1 MVVTVQRVQCFRC
14 LRLYIVR
21 LDGVAR
27 CPGCG
32 SNQNVEVPMAIQPK
46 DIASE
51 PVDFVDDEYMDTG
64 VLREERIC
72 VECGDDLAC
81 QGYSK
86 CSDCLEKFGE
96 D

>member
-1 MVVTVQRVQCFRC
+1 
-14 LRLYIVR
+14 
-21 LDGVAR
+21 
-27 CPGCG
+27 
-32 SNQNVEVPMAIQPK
+32 MAIQPK

-72 VECGDDLAC
+72 VECGDDRAC